1 MLLPGLLLLILI
13 VGAGLWSAA
22 AIVRRLLGEPG
33 PLIVFGLAIL
43 VATVFQ
49 GFALLWLP
57 MLLPTGWSSVVAA
70 AGLVALA
77 IAIQRLIPA
86 SALPVTQPTSPG
98 IGPGGFAVIVGVS
111 VCIYISALAFWFEGT
126 AGGADVATE
135 YLHSGLVA
143 TIGRG
148 NFPVVNPFEPDFFM
162 TYRFSVHTLASATQ
176 NLLGIDVPTLIPH
189 FLGALSVGLFLGTL
203 SVVARLTRNLKAG
216 IIAGLLLWG
225 WGPLYWLGLP
235 AYAARE
241 GLGEA
246 LALVA
251 RSPEAMTWSGVF
263 LGPTFTMATHNPT
276 NIFGFFPAL
285 ASLWLVLE
293 LADSR
298 QSSRGRAALLGLL
311 VVTLTLLAA
320 ASEYFFAAVAAAIV
334 GYGILMMWRL
344 RRSRWWLPALPIA
357 GLIPAAALALT
368 TSSVLGGIFRGDR
381 AVLQLGV
388 YLNSEAPG
396 SFTSWGYNSGGPLFF
411 WSDGDQHEVGFLS
424 WEYLVDGGL
433 VTLPLLVIAIAYA
446 ARPDR
451 PTFIFAL
458 AGAAGALAGTV
469 FHFESSPPD
478 IYRFAHFGAGF
489 GFVTLGI
496 WSATQVRAPRLPDR
510 ARHIVL
516 GLVGGLSLVAFLTS
530 SIAWPGMIAQAE
542 NADSGADQ
550 PVIDFLLA
558 EADVTDGLLVL
569 WGSRTAYDL
578 YDSRNDQVTARISA
592 ATGQFIPYGYHHL
605 SHAQEYS
612 SVYGWA
618 QETLREEYL
627 DELRIRF
634 IYHNPNRAT
643 DQQRTALQRLLAAD
657 LIAPVLES
665 TIVPGEPRILYE
677 YSPAGIG
684 EPID

>member
-1 MLLPGLLLLILI
+1 MSLPGLLVLVLV

-22 AIVRRLLGEPG
+22 AIVRRLLGESN
-33 PLIVFGLAIL
+33 PLIVFGLAIM

-49 GFALLWLP
+49 GFGLLWLP
-57 MLLPTGWSSVVAA
+57 MLLPAGWSSAVAA
-70 AGLVALA
+70 ASLVALA
-77 IAIQRLIPA
+77 FAIRRLVPTW
-86 SALPVTQPTSPG
+86 SPVAERQQSLA
-98 IGPGGFAVIVGVS
+98 IGPVGLAVIAGVS
-111 VCIYISALAFWFEGT
+111 ICIYISALAFWFEGT

-176 NLLGIDVPTLIPH
+176 NLLGIDVPTVLPH
-189 FLGALSVGLFLGTL
+189 FLGALGVGLFLGTL
-203 SVVARLTRNLKAG
+203 GVVARLTRNLNAG
-216 IIAGLLLWG
+216 IFAGLLLWG

-246 LALVA
+246 VALVA
-251 RSPEAMTWSGVF
+251 RSPEAVTWSGVF

-293 LADSR
+293 LADSG

-311 VVTLTLLAA
+311 VITLTLLAA

-334 GYGILMMWRL
+334 GYGVLMMWRL

-388 YLNSEAPG
+388 YLNSAAPG
-396 SFTSWGYNSGGPLFF
+396 SYTSWGYNSGGPLFY
-411 WSDGDQHEVGFLS
+411 WSNPDQHEVSLLS

-433 VTLPLLVIAIAYA
+433 ITFLLLAIAITGA

-451 PTFIFAL
+451 PAFIFAL
-458 AGAAGALAGTV
+458 AGAAGALAATV

-478 IYRFAHFGAGF
+478 IYRFAHFGAGI
-489 GFVTLGI
+489 GFVALGI
-496 WSATQVRAPRLPDR
+496 WGATRLRAPGFSSR
-510 ARHIVL
+510 ARRVVL
-516 GLVGGLSLVAFLTS
+516 SAVGGLSLVAFLLS

-542 NADSGADQ
+542 TADSGADG
-550 PVIDFLLA
+550 PAIEFLLA

-578 YDSRNDQVTARISA
+578 YDSRNDQITARISA

-627 DELRIRF
+627 DELGIRF

-643 DQQRTALQRLLAAD
+643 DQQRAALQRLLATD

-665 TIVPGEPRILYE
+665 TIVLGEPRILYE
-677 YSPAGIG
+677 YSPAG
-684 EPID
+684 DRRTD

>member
-1 MLLPGLLLLILI
+1 MSLPGLLLLILA
-13 VGAGLWSAA
+13 VGASLWSAA
-22 AIVRRLLGEPG
+22 AIVRRLLGERS
-33 PLIVFGLAIL
+33 PLIVLGLAIL

-49 GFALLWLP
+49 GFTLLWLP
-57 MLLPTGWSSVVAA
+57 ILLPAGWSSVAAA

-77 IAIQRLIPA
+77 TGIRRLIPA
-86 SALPVTQPTSPG
+86 PAPAAKQPQFPG
-98 IGPGGFAVIVGVS
+98 IGPVGLAVAAGVS
-111 VCIYISALAFWFEGT
+111 VCIYISALAFWLEGT

-176 NLLGIDVPTLIPH
+176 NLLGIDVPTLLPH
-189 FLGALSVGLFLGTL
+189 FLGALGVGLFLGTL
-203 SVVARLTRNLKAG
+203 GVVARLTRNLKAG
-216 IIAGLLLWG
+216 IFAGLLLWA

-235 AYAARE
+235 AYAAGE
-241 GLGEA
+241 GFGEA

-251 RSPEAMTWSGVF
+251 RNPEAVTWSGVF
-263 LGPTFTMATHNPT
+263 LGPTFSMAPHTPT
-276 NIFGFFPAL
+276 TIFGFFPAL

-293 LADSR
+293 LAGTGQDSR
-298 QSSRGRAALLGLL
+298 TRAALLGLL
-311 VVTLTLLAA
+311 IIALTLLAA

-357 GLIPAAALALT
+357 SLIPAGLLALT

-388 YLNSEAPG
+388 YLNTGEPG
-396 SFTSWGYNSGGPLFF
+396 NFTSWGYNSGGPLFY
-411 WSDGDQHEVGFLS
+411 WANPDQHEVGLLS

-433 VTLPLLVIAIAYA
+433 ITFLLLAIAITGA

-451 PTFIFAL
+451 PAFIFAL
-458 AGAAGALAGTV
+458 AGAAGAVAGTV

-478 IYRFAHFGAGF
+478 IYRFAHFGAGI

-496 WSATQVRAPRLPDR
+496 WGATRLRAPIFSNRGR
-510 ARHIVL
+510 RMVL
-516 GLVGGLSLVAFLTS
+516 GFVGGLSLVAFLVS

-542 NADSGADQ
+542 TADSGADQ
-550 PVIDFLLA
+550 PAIDFLLA
-558 EADVTDGLLVL
+558 ETEVTDGLLVL

-578 YDSRNDQVTARISA
+578 YDSRNDQVTARLSA

-605 SHAQEYS
+605 SHAQKYS

-627 DELRIRF
+627 DELGIRF
-634 IYHNPNRAT
+634 IYHNPDRAT
-643 DQQRTALQRLLAAD
+643 DEQRTALRRLLAAGS
-657 LIAPVLES
+657 IAPVVES
-665 TIVPGEPRILYE
+665 NIVPGEPRILYK
-677 YSPAGIG
+677 YSPTGG
-684 EPID
+684 LEN